1 MKEKELLTSL
11 GLEDKFNVY
20 PSAYQV
26 DSNNGWS
33 LQERLQWSHMLDPQM
48 VQEVLDAIRELANIG
63 MPMIVVTHEMEFA
76 KEICSKLFLWLKAK
90 S

>member
-1 MKEKELLTSL
+1 
-11 GLEDKFNVY
+11 
-20 PSAYQV
+20 
-26 DSNNGWS
+26 
-33 LQERLQWSHMLDPQM
+33 M